1 MDCYQTQEIQNL
13 SKYGIEVLIWWYRY
27 VLNPPNPVLYDE
39 ILKEPEQPIS
49 IENCLENEDLNIA
62 LFTDPN
68 QHQNR
73 LYTLCESE
81 IHEKD
86 ILEEIHFVS
95 LQPQIQLYI
104 YQGWID
110 E

>member
-1 MDCYQTQEIQNL
+1 M
-13 SKYGIEVLIWWYRY
+13 
-27 VLNPPNPVLYDE
+27 
-39 ILKEPEQPIS
+39 
-49 IENCLENEDLNIA
+49 ENEDLNIA